1 VNKLGLSIALLA
13 LTACQTCNRH
23 PVVCGTAIFVG
34 TAAATL
40 VLHNHS
46 SARSHDVTTQPVN
59 CSGSACL

>member
-23 PVVCGTAIFVG
+23 PVACSTAIFVG

-46 SARSHDVTTQPVN
+46 SARSHDVGIGTPSCAN
-59 CSGSACL
+59 GSCK